1 MEVEKQFVKRK
12 WITLLITTNIV
23 TAIIVAAIMI
33 FAPKLELNGG
43 ITVGDSDYTFL
54 NKFRKL
60 ESIKN
65 KLQEMYVDYDELDE
79 EKLVDGAIS
88 GMVNAIGDPYTVYL
102 NKKDYAD
109 LMTTTTGSYAG
120 IGIYVS
126 ALDGKL
132 VVVAPIEDTPAAEAG
147 LKSGD
152 IISKVD
158 GTEVTGNDMD
168 KAVSMMKGTPGTE
181 VTLTIYREGE
191 GYKDITLKRAI
202 ITLKTVKYQ
211 MLKDNIGYIR
221 ITTFDENT
229 AKNFKAALDDLKDS
243 GMKGLVIDLR
253 DNPGGLLLTSTQ
265 IADML
270 LGKGTIVYTIDAKG
284 NREDINSDD
293 NKLDMPLVLLVNGGS
308 ASASEILS
316 GAVRDFKAG
325 TLIGTKTFGKGLVQ
339 TILNLQD
346 GTGLKVTTARYYTPS
361 GECIQGTGITPDIV
375 VELNEAQQ
383 KKYDEGTLDFNEDPQ
398 MLKAIEKI
406 KSEF

>member
-1 MEVEKQFVKRK
+1 MEKQISKRK
-12 WITLLITTNIV
+12 SIILLIVTNIT
-23 TAIIVAAIMI
+23 TAIIVAAIAI
-33 FAPKLELNGG
+33 FVPKLNFSGG
-43 ITVGDSDYTFL
+43 ITISDSDYTFL
-54 NKFRKL
+54 KKFRKL
-60 ESIKN
+60 ASIKN
-65 KLQEMYVDYDELDE
+65 KLQEVYVDYDELNEDE
-79 EKLVDGAIS
+79 LLDGAIS
-88 GMVNAIGDPYTVYL
+88 GMVNSIGDPYTVYL
-102 NKKDYAD
+102 DKDDYES

-126 ALDGKL
+126 ALNGNL

-168 KAVSMMKGTPGTE
+168 KAVSMMKGTPGTD

-191 GYKDITLKRAI
+191 GYKDITLTRAI

-211 MLKDNIGYIR
+211 MLDNNIGYIR

-229 AKNFKAALDDLKDS
+229 AKNFKEALGDLKGS
-243 GMKGLVIDLR
+243 GMKGLIIDLR
-253 DNPGGLLLTSTQ
+253 DNPGGLLSTSTQ

-270 LGKGTIVYTIDAKG
+270 LGKGTIVYTIDANGK
-284 NREDINSDD
+284 RDDITSDD
-293 NKLDMPLVLLVNGGS
+293 SKLDMPLVLLVNGGS

-316 GAVRDFKAG
+316 GAVRDFDAG

-339 TILNLQD
+339 SIIDFKD

-375 VELNEAQQ
+375 VELNEEQQ
-383 KKYDEGTLDFNEDPQ
+383 EKYDEGTLDFDEDPQ
-398 MLKAIEKI
+398 MQKAVETI

>member
-1 MEVEKQFVKRK
+1 MENQVSKRK
-12 WITLLITTNIV
+12 HITLLIITNIA
-23 TAIIVAAIMI
+23 TAIIVAAIAI

-43 ITVGDSDYTFL
+43 VTVGDSDYTFL

-60 ESIKN
+60 AGIKN
-65 KLQEMYVDYDELDE
+65 KLQEMYVDNDELDE
-79 EKLVDGAIS
+79 DKLVDGAIS
-88 GMVNAIGDPYTVYL
+88 GMVDSIGDPYTVYL
-102 NKKDYAD
+102 DKDDYAS

-152 IISKVD
+152 VISKVN
-158 GTEVTGNDMD
+158 GTDVSGSDMD

-191 GYKDITLKRAI
+191 GYKDIKIKRAT
-202 ITLKTVKYQ
+202 ITIKTVKRQ

-221 ITTFDENT
+221 ITTFYENT
-229 AKNFKAALDDLKDS
+229 ADNFKAALDDLKAL

-253 DNPGGLLLTSTQ
+253 DNPGGLLSTSTK

-284 NREDINSDD
+284 EREDIPSDD
-293 NKLDMPLVLLVNGGS
+293 KKLDMPLVLLVNGGS

-339 TILNLQD
+339 TILDLQD
-346 GTGLKVTTARYYTPS
+346 GTGLKVTSARYYTPS
-361 GECIQGTGITPDIV
+361 GECIQGIGITPDIV

-383 KKYDEGTLDFNEDPQ
+383 KEYDEGTLDYYEDPQ